1 MTQSEPISAIGP
13 GAHRLSTDGTDRPG
27 AARGTVGIKQVAAHA
42 GVSPGTVSNVLN
54 RPERVAEAT
63 RIRVEDAIRELGFVR
78 NGSASTLRAGHSSTI
93 GLMVLDLAN
102 PFFTDVARGVEDTA
116 SERGYAVILSSSG
129 ESDEREL
136 RNLRVFA
143 EQRVRGVLLTPVGD
157 DGAAAGRLRER
168 NVPVVLLDHP
178 TPRANQC
185 SVAVDDVA
193 GGELATAELL
203 AAGARTIAFVTGPT
217 VLRQCADRRKG
228 ALRALRAAGL
238 GRDALREIP
247 VGAMNAR
254 AGQEAARR
262 MLEAGAPLP
271 DAIFCANDLLA
282 LGVLRVLLQA
292 GIRVPADIALIGY
305 DDIEF
310 SAAAAVP
317 LSSVRQPTY
326 QLGRIATELLLEECD
341 DPVGHAHQQVM
352 FQPELVVRESSR
364 SEGGDGIVRL
374 AL

>member
-1 MTQSEPISAIGP
+1 MG
-13 GAHRLSTDGTDRPG
+13 TDGTGRPG
-27 AARGTVGIKQVAAHA
+27 PRSRTVGIKEVAAHA

-63 RIRVEDAIRELGFVR
+63 RIRVERAIRELGFVR

-102 PFFTDVARGVEDTA
+102 PFFTDVARGVEDVA

-129 ESDEREL
+129 ESDEREQ

-157 DGAAAGRLRER
+157 DGEAADPLRER
-168 NVPVVLLDHP
+168 GVPVVLLDHP
-178 TPRANQC
+178 TPRTNQC

-193 GGELATAELL
+193 GGELAVTELL
-203 AAGARTIAFVTGPT
+203 RGGARTLAFITGPS
-217 VLRQCADRRKG
+217 VLRQCADRRRG
-228 ALRALRAAGL
+228 ALRALRTAGI
-238 GRDALREIP
+238 GREAMREIT

-254 AGQEAARR
+254 SGQEAARR
-262 MLEAGAPLP
+262 LLESGAPLP

-292 GIRVPADIALIGY
+292 GLKVPDDVALIGY

-317 LSSVRQPTY
+317 LSSIRQPTY

-341 DPVGHAHQQVM
+341 RTAGHAHQQVM

-364 SEGGDGIVRL
+364 PAAGGRS
-374 AL
+374 